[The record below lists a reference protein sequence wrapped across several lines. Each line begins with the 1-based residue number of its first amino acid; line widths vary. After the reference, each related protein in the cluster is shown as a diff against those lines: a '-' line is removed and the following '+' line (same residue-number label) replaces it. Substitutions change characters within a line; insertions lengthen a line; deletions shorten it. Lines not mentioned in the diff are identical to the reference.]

1 MRRDT
6 TSRPRRVRA
15 VAATAMV
22 LIALQGSYGCS
33 AYRAIPLTHLTI
45 PREVQPEP
53 GARPPRI
60 RVRTNVVPGWV
71 NLEVERIE
79 GPLLLGRETTGDPPT
94 ATTRAIQVDVRTVTA
109 MEVYLDE
116 ARQWSTVGISVGIVT
131 GVLAAIGVVVVAVAL
146 ASKTSCPFVFVETP
160 DGVRLVGEA
169 YSGATSRA
177 IQRDDLLELPPLTS
191 PTARISLS
199 NHADE
204 TQYTDRVEL
213 QLVEHGTDTRA
224 VAGADARP
232 MLVGAPRAPEQ
243 VRSLDGRVIAP
254 PTRDADGLWQSDM
267 ERATR
272 SPDAPLRDGLEVT
285 FAAPAAGATP
295 VLELDV
301 ANTYWADVVLGR
313 MFAAF
318 GDGLEAHLTRQDLSS
333 AAAAQHAWRERE
345 GINLS
350 VEVFREGG
358 WQRVGRVPTPGPAA
372 VRRVAVALPPGPAG
386 EPVRVR
392 LSAGTGFWRIGT
404 LNLSELREAQPAVVR
419 VPPSRATQPDGT
431 DARALVATTDGNH
444 QALPT
449 RGDHLALE
457 FALPELPAGRARTA
471 FLFASGYYRVHAPP
485 QASRSV
491 GTLRR
496 LRDEPGS
503 MVRFGFDLYREY
515 ARVIREA
522 PASAP

>member
-1 MRRDT
+1 
-6 TSRPRRVRA
+6 
-15 VAATAMV
+15 MV
-22 LIALQGSYGCS
+22 LIALHGSVGCS
-33 AYRAIPLTHLTI
+33 AYRAIPLTHMTI
-45 PREVQPEP
+45 PRELRPEP
-53 GARPPRI
+53 GAQPPRI
-60 RVRTNVVPGWV
+60 RVRRNGDAAWV
-71 NLEVERIE
+71 NMQVERIE
-79 GPLLLGRETTGDPPT
+79 GPVLLGMETTGDPPT
-94 ATTRAIQVDVRTVTA
+94 ATTHPLRVDIRTVTTL
-109 MEVYLDE
+109 EVYLEE
-116 ARQWSTVGISVGIVT
+116 ARQWRTVGIGTSVFA
-131 GVLAAIGVVVVAVAL
+131 GVLTVIGLVVVVVAL
-146 ASKTSCPFVFVETP
+146 ASKSSCPFVFVETP

-169 YSGATSRA
+169 YSGSTSRA
-177 IQRDDLLELPPLTS
+177 IQRDDLLELPPLAG
-191 PTARISLS
+191 PTARLSLA

-213 QLVEHGTDTRA
+213 QLVAHDADTRA

-232 MLVGAPRAPEQ
+232 MLVGAPRAPER
-243 VRSLDGRVIAP
+243 VTTLDGRVIALP
-254 PTRDADGLWQSDM
+254 ASDEGSLWQSDM

-272 SPDAPLRDGLEVT
+272 SPEAPLRDGLDVT
-285 FAAPAAGATP
+285 FAAPSAGATP

-318 GDGLEAHLTRQDLSS
+318 GDGLEAHLTRQDLAAS
-333 AAAAQHAWRERE
+333 ADAQRAWRERE

-350 VEVFREGG
+350 VEVFREGA
-358 WQRVGRVPTPGPAA
+358 WRSVGRVPTPGPAA
-372 VRRVAVALPPGPAG
+372 VRRVAMVLPRGPAG
-386 EPVRVR
+386 EPLRVR

-404 LNLSELREAQPAVVR
+404 LALSELREAQPVVVR
-419 VPPSRATQPDGT
+419 VPPSRAIQPDGT
-431 DARALVATTDGNH
+431 DARSQLAATDGNH
-444 QALPT
+444 QALPR
-449 RGDHLALE
+449 RGDRLALE
-457 FALPELPAGRARTA
+457 FALPEAPSGRARTA
-471 FLFASGYYRVHAPP
+471 FLFASGYYRVHAQP